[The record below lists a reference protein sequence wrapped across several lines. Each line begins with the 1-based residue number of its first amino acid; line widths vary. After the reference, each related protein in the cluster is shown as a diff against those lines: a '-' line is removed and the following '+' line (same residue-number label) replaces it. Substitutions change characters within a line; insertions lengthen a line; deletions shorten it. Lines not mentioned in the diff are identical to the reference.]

1 MRMRRKK
8 HREERL
14 ESCKSF
20 FVENMPSYEND
31 IKAVFPDDKE
41 LHIELGCGK
50 GKFITEL
57 AEKNPDINYIAF
69 EKNSDV
75 MVMAAEKAKEKGLEN
90 LRFVLGDIAML
101 ENFNSKSKCSRIYIN
116 FCDPW
121 KKSGY
126 AKRRLTHERFL
137 KIYEKLLCPEGE
149 IFFKTDNAPLFEFSL
164 NSFSDYGMRLKNIT
178 FDLHNS
184 KYEGNIMTEYETLF
198 SENGNPIYRCEA
210 RFKG

>member
-1 MRMRRKK
+1 
-8 HREERL
+8 
-14 ESCKSF
+14 
-20 FVENMPSYEND
+20 
-31 IKAVFPDDKE
+31 
-41 LHIELGCGK
+41 
-50 GKFITEL
+50 
-57 AEKNPDINYIAF
+57 
-69 EKNSDV
+69 

-184 KYEGNIMTEYETLF
+184 KYDGNIMTEYETLF

>member
-1 MRMRRKK
+1 MRRKK

-14 ESCKSF
+14 ENCKEF
-20 FVENMPSYEND
+20 FIEDILAYKND
-31 IKAVFPDDKE
+31 IKSIFSDDKE

-57 AEKNPDINYIAF
+57 AAQNPQTNYIAF

-75 MVMAAEKAKEKGLEN
+75 MVLAAEKAKKKFLSN
-90 LRFVLGDIAML
+90 LKFVLGDISAL
-101 ENFNSKSKCSRIYIN
+101 KEFETKTKCSRIYIN

-121 KKSGY
+121 KKKGY
-126 AKRRLTHERFL
+126 AKRRLTHENFL
-137 KIYEKLLCPEGE
+137 CIYEKLLCEKGE
-149 IFFKTDNAPLFEFSL
+149 IFFKTDNSSLFEFSL

-184 KYEGNIMTEYETLF
+184 GYEGNIMTEYETLF
-198 SENGNPIYRCEA
+198 SENGNPIFRCEA
-210 RFKG
+210 SFNN